1 MPGPRALHDESDEA
15 VDWGDRLRPH
25 ATNREAFAPIPGPMS
40 GMECH
45 NVEIVEGEAC
55 RET

>member
-1 MPGPRALHDESDEA
+1 MPGPCALHDESDEA
-15 VDWGDRLRPH
+15 VVWGDRLRPY
-25 ATNREAFAPIPGPMS
+25 ATNRAAFAPIPGPMS